1 MKNNIKI
8 AYCIPSL
15 YYPSGMERV
24 LTLKANYFTEFFGYE
39 IHIILTDGENRP
51 PYYELH
57 PNITIH
63 QLGINYDHLYE
74 TPIHRRILEILKK
87 TESLS
92 KTLERMSK

>member
-1 MKNNIKI
+1 MHSVFILSKW
-8 AYCIPSL
+8 Y
-15 YYPSGMERV
+15 GTG

-63 QLGINYDHLYE
+63 QLGINYDHLYG
-74 TPIHRRILEILKK
+74 TPIYRRILEYFKNR
-87 TESLS
+87 ESF
-92 KTLERMSK
+92 EDA

>member
-1 MKNNIKI
+1 MENIPAGIVVKDI
-8 AYCIPSL
+8 ENDFRYIYRNRES
-15 YYPSGMERV
+15 YNREDVYKRQERV

-63 QLGINYDHLYE
+63 QLGINYDCLLY
-74 TPIHRRILEILKK
+74 TSIYSP
-87 TESLS
+87 
-92 KTLERMSK
+92 M